1 MAKSRIFIMFS
12 VILHFPIPQ
21 IEYHDAELR
30 HRRYGDDGVDEGVA
44 QESSTVNVPYD
55 CRS

>member
-44 QESSTVNVPYD
+44 QESSPVNVPYD